1 MKLSGCRNLHIF
13 RSWLFYSHIKV
24 DIPSQRLHHH
34 KPLSSHANSS
44 TLPSLFFHVA
54 DECSTR
60 PLFGGRP
67 IHLDPLPLI
76 FPRAKADEVNDDFY
90 AGALK
95 DLSWRRLQGNGLVAT
110 FDIGC
115 RFITICCIIGR
126 QFWRALVNNYIY
138 TTKHFKKFSFRIK
151 NTSLMK

>member
-1 MKLSGCRNLHIF
+1 MFHHNDYIITN
-13 RSWLFYSHIKV
+13 RSAV
-24 DIPSQRLHHH
+24 MP
-34 KPLSSHANSS
+34 

-95 DLSWRRLQGNGLVAT
+95 DLSWRRLQGNGLMAT
-110 FDIGC
+110 FAIGC
-115 RFITICCIIGR
+115 RFITICCITGR
-126 QFWRALVNNYIY
+126 QFWRGFENNCIHQTIHAYNNILY
-138 TTKHFKKFSFRIK
+138 TYFRK
-151 NTSLMK
+151 NPTNIGIVTYGFF

>member
-1 MKLSGCRNLHIF
+1 MD
-13 RSWLFYSHIKV
+13 V
-24 DIPSQRLHHH
+24 PSQRLHHH

-95 DLSWRRLQGNGLVAT
+95 DLSWRRLQGNGLMAT
-110 FDIGC
+110 FAIGC
-115 RFITICCIIGR
+115 RFITICCITGR
-126 QFWRALVNNYIY
+126 QFWRGFENNCIHQTIHAYNNICTY
-138 TTKHFKKFSFRIK
+138 FQ
-151 NTSLMK
+151 N